1 MNKMEGIV
9 VVTITI
15 EAEINQDKQIV
26 VQLPENIFIGRVKL
40 TIEPVDMSAD
50 DEGPITYE
58 IARARL
64 LAAGSLAT
72 DLDIP
77 DDLVALTDEELE
89 EMSLSFPPARPIED
103 YLDEDR
109 GEF

>member
-1 MNKMEGIV
+1 MVAIIV
-9 VVTITI
+9 
-15 EAEINQDKQIV
+15 EAEINREKQILV
-26 VQLPENIFIGRVKL
+26 ELPDNVFIGRVKL
-40 TIEPVDMSAD
+40 TIEPVNTPSDA
-50 DEGPITYE
+50 EEPITYE
-58 IARARL
+58 IARSRL

-103 YLDEDR
+103 YINEDR